1 MGNDVAKK
9 APTKTEVFNAIAE
22 ATDLSK
28 KDVAA
33 VFDALTNEI
42 SKALSKRGP
51 GQFTMPGLLKI
62 VVKNVPAKPRRQVRN
77 PATGEMIWADPKPAS
92 KSVRVRALKSLK
104 EMAQ

>member
-1 MGNDVAKK
+1 MGNDVVKK

-22 ATDLSK
+22 ATNLSK

-42 SKALSKRGP
+42 GKALSKRGA
-51 GQFTMPGLLKI
+51 GQFTVPGLLKI